1 MYPVLGGSH
10 GKGNKGDQELM
21 YIAFNSNV
29 FQCAFQTIIS
39 MKSPFNLN
47 DETFMLTIFFHSII
61 LITHLF

>member
-1 MYPVLGGSH
+1 
-10 GKGNKGDQELM
+10 M
-21 YIAFNSNV
+21 YIAFNSND

-39 MKSPFNLN
+39 MKSPYNLN